1 MFHAPDLLRQR
12 RVATIGADGAVSP
25 GIFNCAGVEIMNVV
39 VMGSGYVGLVTGA
52 CLAEMGN
59 LVICIDSDPRRV
71 AQLRLGILPF
81 FEPGLESLV
90 QRNSQQRR
98 LSFACDAREALA
110 AAGLVFIAVGTPPL
124 VLGGADTRHVMAAA
138 AEIGQHMQPGCVV
151 VNKSTAPVGTVQCIR
166 DILDRAAAQRGLAYS
181 HQVVANP
188 EFLREGTA
196 VHDFMSPD
204 RVIIG
209 VEAERAERIMRE
221 LYAPFVRDNERLIV
235 MGVRDAELTKYAA
248 NGMLAT
254 RISFMNEM
262 ARLCDALGADIES
275 VRRGIGSD
283 TRIGYSYLYAGC
295 GYGGSCFPKDVRA
308 LIDMAR
314 QAKVEPNI
322 LTAVARTN
330 EAQKQ
335 WASEVIADRYGHR
348 LQGRRFGV
356 WGLSFKPNTDDLR
369 EAPAITIIGDLL
381 AAGAKVIA
389 YDPVAMPRAR
399 EELPAAWLVS
409 GALQFADDPYL
420 ALDGADALIL
430 ATEWKPFRSP
440 DFAAIKAR
448 MRGRLII
455 DGRNQYDPQQMRAL
469 GFEYCGVGRGAA
481 FAQVPEATA
490 WPTRQ
495 QAATASNRETVAG

>member
-1 MFHAPDLLRQR
+1 
-12 RVATIGADGAVSP
+12 
-25 GIFNCAGVEIMNVV
+25 MNIV
-39 VMGSGYVGLVTGA
+39 VMGCGYVGLVTGA

-59 LVICIDSDPRRV
+59 LVTCVDSDARKI

-98 LSFACDAREALA
+98 LSFAGDSREALA
-110 AAGLVFIAVGTPPL
+110 AAGVVFIAVGTPPL
-124 VLGGADTRHVMAAA
+124 VHGGADTRYVMAAA
-138 AEIGQHMQPGCVV
+138 ADIAQYMPAGCIV
-151 VNKSTAPVGTVQCIR
+151 VNKSTAPVGTVER
-166 DILDRAAAQRGLAYS
+166 MREVLDRTAAQRGLAYT
-181 HQVVANP
+181 HDVVANP

-196 VHDFMSPD
+196 VHDFMNPD
-204 RVIIG
+204 RVIVG
-209 VEAERAERIMRE
+209 TDGGRAERVMRG
-221 LYAPFVRDNERLIV
+221 LYAPFVRNHERLIV

-248 NGMLAT
+248 NAMLAT

-262 ARLCDALGADIES
+262 ARLCDALGADIEN

-314 QAKVEPNI
+314 QSGAESGI
-322 LTAVARTN
+322 LAAVARTN
-330 EAQKQ
+330 DAQKQ
-335 WASEVIADRYGHR
+335 WASEMIAERYGHR
-348 LQGRRFGV
+348 LQGRRFGI

-381 AAGAKVIA
+381 AAGARVLA

-420 ALDGADALIL
+420 ALEGVDALVL
-430 ATEWKPFRSP
+430 ATEWKPFRAP
-440 DFAAIKAR
+440 DFDAMKTR

-455 DGRNQYDPQQMRAL
+455 DGRNQYDPQQMRTL
-469 GFEYCGVGRGAA
+469 GFDYCGVGRGTVP
-481 FAQVPEATA
+481 AQTPQFTA
-490 WPTRQ
+490 WPARQ
-495 QAATASNRETVAG
+495 PAASPATV

>member
-1 MFHAPDLLRQR
+1 
-12 RVATIGADGAVSP
+12 
-25 GIFNCAGVEIMNVV
+25 MNIV
-39 VMGSGYVGLVTGA
+39 VMGCGYVGLVTGA

-59 LVICIDSDPRRV
+59 LVTCVNSEARKV

-81 FEPGLESLV
+81 FEPGLESLA
-90 QRNSQQRR
+90 QRNSQQHR
-98 LSFACDAREALA
+98 LSFTSDPGTTLADAEV
-110 AAGLVFIAVGTPPL
+110 VFIAVGTPPL
-124 VLGGADTRHVMAAA
+124 VHGGADTRYVMTSA

-151 VNKSTAPVGTVQCIR
+151 VNKSTAPVGTVQRIR
-166 DILDRAAAQRGLAYS
+166 DVLDRAAAQRGLTYS
-181 HQVVANP
+181 HDVVANP

-196 VHDFMSPD
+196 VQDFMNPD

-209 VEAERAERIMRE
+209 SDGERAERVMRG
-221 LYAPFVRDNERLIV
+221 LYAPFVRNHERMIV

-248 NGMLAT
+248 NAMLAT

-262 ARLCDALGADIES
+262 ARLCDALGVDVEN

-322 LTAVARTN
+322 LDAVTRTN
-330 EAQKQ
+330 ETQKQ
-335 WASEVIADRYGHR
+335 WVSEVIAGRYGHR
-348 LQGRRFGV
+348 LQDRRFAV

-369 EAPAITIIGDLL
+369 EAPAVTIIGDLL
-381 AAGAKVIA
+381 AAGAKVMA

-399 EELPAAWLVS
+399 EELPAAWMVS
-409 GALQFADDPYL
+409 GALQFADDPYI
-420 ALDGADALIL
+420 ALDGVDALVL

-440 DFAAIKAR
+440 DFDAMKAR
-448 MRGRLII
+448 MRGRLIV

-469 GFEYCGVGRGAA
+469 GFEYCGVGRGVA
-481 FAQVPEATA
+481 FAQVPDAGA
-490 WPTRQ
+490 WQVRCAEKAG
-495 QAATASNRETVAG
+495 AATV

>member
-1 MFHAPDLLRQR
+1 
-12 RVATIGADGAVSP
+12 
-25 GIFNCAGVEIMNVV
+25 MNIVV
-39 VMGSGYVGLVTGA
+39 VGSGYVGLVTGA

-59 LVICIDSDPRRV
+59 LVTCIDSDTRRI

-98 LSFACDAREALA
+98 LSFGSDARDALA

-124 VLGGADTRHVMAAA
+124 AHGAADTRHVMAAA

-151 VNKSTAPVGTVQCIR
+151 VSKSTAPVGTVQRIR

-181 HQVVANP
+181 HEVVANP

-204 RVIIG
+204 RVVIG
-209 VEAERAERIMRE
+209 VDSERAERTMRT
-221 LYAPFVRDNERLIV
+221 LYAPFVRHHERLIV
-235 MGVRDAELTKYAA
+235 MGVRDAELSKYAA
-248 NGMLAT
+248 NAMLAT

-262 ARLCDALGADIES
+262 ARLCDALGADIEN

-314 QAKVEPNI
+314 QARVESGI
-322 LTAVARTN
+322 LAAVARTN
-330 EAQKQ
+330 ETQKQ

-348 LQGRRFGV
+348 LQGRRFGI

-369 EAPAITIIGDLL
+369 EAPAITIIADLL
-381 AAGAKVIA
+381 AAGAKVVA
-389 YDPVAMPRAR
+389 HDPVAMPRAR
-399 EELPAAWLVS
+399 EQLPAAWLVT
-409 GALQFADDPYL
+409 GALQFAEDPYQ
-420 ALDGADALIL
+420 ALEGVDALVL
-430 ATEWKPFRSP
+430 ATEWKPYRAP
-440 DFAAIKAR
+440 DFEAMKTR
-448 MRGRLII
+448 MRGRLIV
-455 DGRNQYDPQQMRAL
+455 DGRNQYDPQQMLAL
-469 GFEYCGVGRGAA
+469 GFEYRGVGRGAA
-481 FAQVPEATA
+481 LAQQPQTTA
-490 WPTRQ
+490 WPAR
-495 QAATASNRETVAG
+495 QAAASGSAATV

>member
-1 MFHAPDLLRQR
+1 MQLTYYGN
-12 RVATIGADGAVSP
+12 VAWTPSVQA
-25 GIFNCAGVEIMNVV
+25 FLNCTGVEFMNIV

-59 LVICIDSDPRRV
+59 LVTCIDSDTRRV

-98 LSFACDAREALA
+98 LSFGSDARDALA

-124 VLGGADTRHVMAAA
+124 AHGGADTRHVMAAA

-151 VNKSTAPVGTVQCIR
+151 VNKSTAPVGTVQRIR

-181 HQVVANP
+181 HEVVANP

-204 RVIIG
+204 RVVIG
-209 VEAERAERIMRE
+209 VDSERAERTMRA
-221 LYAPFVRDNERLIV
+221 LYAPFVRHHERLIV
-235 MGVRDAELTKYAA
+235 MGVRDAELSKYAA
-248 NGMLAT
+248 NAMLAT

-262 ARLCDALGADIES
+262 ARLCDALGADIEN

-314 QAKVEPNI
+314 QARVESGI
-322 LTAVARTN
+322 LAAVARTN

-335 WASEVIADRYGHR
+335 WASEIIAERYGHR
-348 LQGRRFGV
+348 LQGRRFGI

-369 EAPAITIIGDLL
+369 EAPAITIIADLL
-381 AAGAKVIA
+381 AAGAKVVA
-389 YDPVAMPRAR
+389 HDPVAMPRAR
-399 EELPAAWLVS
+399 EQLPAAWLVT
-409 GALQFADDPYL
+409 GALQFAEDPYL
-420 ALDGADALIL
+420 ALEGVDALVL
-430 ATEWKPFRSP
+430 ATEWKPYRAP
-440 DFAAIKAR
+440 DFEAMKAR

-455 DGRNQYDPQQMRAL
+455 DGRNQYDPQQMLAL
-469 GFEYCGVGRGAA
+469 GFEYRGVGRGAA
-481 FAQVPEATA
+481 SAQPSQMTA
-490 WPTRQ
+490 WPAR
-495 QAATASNRETVAG
+495 QAAETVV

>member
-1 MFHAPDLLRQR
+1 
-12 RVATIGADGAVSP
+12 
-25 GIFNCAGVEIMNVV
+25 MNIV
-39 VMGSGYVGLVTGA
+39 VMGCGYVGLVSGG
-52 CLAEMGN
+52 CLAEMGH
-59 LVICIDSDPRRV
+59 LVTCVDSDARKV
-71 AQLRLGILPF
+71 AQLRMGILPF

-98 LSFACDAREALA
+98 LSFTSDPGA
-110 AAGLVFIAVGTPPL
+110 AIAASEVVFIAVGTPPL
-124 VLGGADTRHVMAAA
+124 PHGGADTRYVMASA
-138 AEIGQHMQPGCVV
+138 AEIGQHMQSGCVV
-151 VNKSTAPVGTVQCIR
+151 VNKSTAPVGTVQLIR
-166 DILDRAAAQRGLAYS
+166 DILDRAAAQRGMTYS
-181 HQVVANP
+181 HDVAANP

-196 VHDFMSPD
+196 VQDFMSPD

-209 VEAERAERIMRE
+209 TDGERAERILRA
-221 LYAPFVRDNERLIV
+221 LYAPFVRNHERLIM

-248 NGMLAT
+248 NAMLAT

-262 ARLCDALGADIES
+262 ARLCDALGVDVEN

-322 LTAVARTN
+322 LAAVTRTN

-335 WASEVIADRYGHR
+335 WASEVIAERYGHR
-348 LQGRRFGV
+348 LQGRLFGL

-369 EAPAITIIGDLL
+369 EAPAIAIIGDLL
-381 AAGAKVIA
+381 AAGARVLA

-409 GALQFADDPYL
+409 GALQFAEDPYQ
-420 ALDGADALIL
+420 ALDGVDALVL

-440 DFAAIKAR
+440 DFEAMKAR
-448 MRGRLII
+448 MHGRLIV

-481 FAQVPEATA
+481 FEQTPQVTA
-490 WPTRQ
+490 WPTRL
-495 QAATASNRETVAG
+495 QAASGPAATV

>member
-1 MFHAPDLLRQR
+1 
-12 RVATIGADGAVSP
+12 
-25 GIFNCAGVEIMNVV
+25 MNIV

-59 LVICIDSDPRRV
+59 LVTCIDSDTRRL

-98 LSFACDAREALA
+98 LSFGSDARDALA

-124 VLGGADTRHVMAAA
+124 AHGGADTRHVMAAA

-151 VNKSTAPVGTVQCIR
+151 VNKSTAPVGTVQRIR
-166 DILDRAAAQRGLAYS
+166 DILDRAAAQRGLTYS
-181 HQVVANP
+181 HEVVANP

-204 RVIIG
+204 RVVIG
-209 VEAERAERIMRE
+209 VDSERAERTMRA
-221 LYAPFVRDNERLIV
+221 LYAPFVRHHERLIV
-235 MGVRDAELTKYAA
+235 MGVRDAELSKYAA
-248 NGMLAT
+248 NAMLAT

-262 ARLCDALGADIES
+262 ARLCDALGADIEN

-314 QAKVEPNI
+314 QARVESGI

-330 EAQKQ
+330 DAQKQ

-348 LQGRRFGV
+348 LQGRRFGI

-369 EAPAITIIGDLL
+369 EAPAITIIADLL
-381 AAGAKVIA
+381 AAGAKVVA
-389 YDPVAMPRAR
+389 HDPVAMPRAR
-399 EELPAAWLVS
+399 EQLPAAWLVT
-409 GALQFADDPYL
+409 GALQFAEDPYL
-420 ALDGADALIL
+420 ALEGVDALVL
-430 ATEWKPFRSP
+430 ATEWKPYRAP
-440 DFAAIKAR
+440 DFEAMKAR
-448 MRGRLII
+448 MRGRLVI
-455 DGRNQYDPQQMRAL
+455 DGRNQYDPQQMLAL
-469 GFEYCGVGRGAA
+469 GFEYRGVGRGAA
-481 FAQVPEATA
+481 LAQPPQVTA
-490 WPTRQ
+490 WPAR
-495 QAATASNRETVAG
+495 QAAETVV

>member
-1 MFHAPDLLRQR
+1 
-12 RVATIGADGAVSP
+12 
-25 GIFNCAGVEIMNVV
+25 MNIV
-39 VMGSGYVGLVTGA
+39 VMGCGYVGLVTGG
-52 CLAEMGN
+52 CLAEMGH
-59 LVICIDSDPRRV
+59 LVTCVDSDPRKV
-71 AQLRLGILPF
+71 SQLRMGILPF

-98 LSFACDAREALA
+98 LSFSSDPGTAIA
-110 AAGLVFIAVGTPPL
+110 AAGVVFIAVGTPPL
-124 VLGGADTRHVMAAA
+124 AQGGADTRQVMVAAS
-138 AEIGQHMQPGCVV
+138 EIAQHMQPGCVV
-151 VNKSTAPVGTVQCIR
+151 ANKSTAPVGAVQRIR
-166 DILDRAAAQRGLAYS
+166 DILDRAATQRGLTYS
-181 HQVVANP
+181 HEVAANP

-204 RVIIG
+204 RVVIG
-209 VEAERAERIMRE
+209 VDSERAERILRG
-221 LYAPFVRDNERLIV
+221 LYAPFVRHHERLIV
-235 MGVRDAELTKYAA
+235 MGIRDAELTKYAA
-248 NGMLAT
+248 NAMLAT

-262 ARLCDALGADIES
+262 ARLCDALGVDIES

-283 TRIGYSYLYAGC
+283 MRIGYSYLYAGC

-314 QAKVEPNI
+314 QAKIEPNI
-322 LTAVARTN
+322 MAAVARIN

-335 WASEVIADRYGHR
+335 WASEVIAERYGHR
-348 LQGRRFGV
+348 LQGKRFGL

-369 EAPAITIIGDLL
+369 EAPALTIIGDLL
-381 AAGAKVIA
+381 AAGAQVLA

-409 GALQFADDPYL
+409 GALQFAEDPYL
-420 ALDGADALIL
+420 ALDGVDALVL

-440 DFAAIKAR
+440 DFDAMKAR
-448 MRGRLII
+448 MRGRLIV

-481 FAQVPEATA
+481 FAQTPQVTA
-490 WPTRQ
+490 WPARQ
-495 QAATASNRETVAG
+495 QTESGPAATV

>member
-1 MFHAPDLLRQR
+1 
-12 RVATIGADGAVSP
+12 
-25 GIFNCAGVEIMNVV
+25 MNIV

-59 LVICIDSDPRRV
+59 LVTCIDSDTRRI

-98 LSFACDAREALA
+98 LSFGSDARDALA

-124 VLGGADTRHVMAAA
+124 AHGAADTRHVMAAA

-181 HQVVANP
+181 HEVVANP

-204 RVIIG
+204 RVVIG
-209 VEAERAERIMRE
+209 VDGERAERTMRA
-221 LYAPFVRDNERLIV
+221 LYAPFVRHHERLIV
-235 MGVRDAELTKYAA
+235 MGVRDAELSKYAA
-248 NGMLAT
+248 NAMLAT

-262 ARLCDALGADIES
+262 ARLCDALGADIEN

-314 QAKVEPNI
+314 QARVESGI
-322 LTAVARTN
+322 LAAVARTN

-348 LQGRRFGV
+348 LQGRRFGI

-369 EAPAITIIGDLL
+369 EAPAITIIADLL
-381 AAGAKVIA
+381 AAGAKVVA
-389 YDPVAMPRAR
+389 HDPVAMPRAR
-399 EELPAAWLVS
+399 EQLPAAWLVT
-409 GALQFADDPYL
+409 GALQFAEDPYL
-420 ALDGADALIL
+420 ALEGVDALVL
-430 ATEWKPFRSP
+430 ATEWKPYRAP
-440 DFAAIKAR
+440 DFEAMKAR
-448 MRGRLII
+448 MRGRLIV
-455 DGRNQYDPQQMRAL
+455 DGRNQYDPQQMLAL
-469 GFEYCGVGRGAA
+469 GFEYRGVGRGAA
-481 FAQVPEATA
+481 LAQPPQTTA
-490 WPTRQ
+490 WPARQ
-495 QAATASNRETVAG
+495 VTASGSAATV

>member
-1 MFHAPDLLRQR
+1 
-12 RVATIGADGAVSP
+12 
-25 GIFNCAGVEIMNVV
+25 MNIV
-39 VMGSGYVGLVTGA
+39 VMGCGYVGLVTGA

-59 LVICIDSDPRRV
+59 LVTCVDSDPRKI

-81 FEPGLESLV
+81 FEPGLESLL

-98 LSFACDAREALA
+98 LSFTSDPGAAIA
-110 AAGLVFIAVGTPPL
+110 AAGVVFIAVGTPAL
-124 VLGGADTRHVMAAA
+124 AHGGADTRYVMAVA
-138 AEIGQHMQPGCVV
+138 AEIALHMPAGCIV
-151 VNKSTAPVGTVQCIR
+151 VNKSTAPVGTVQRIR
-166 DILDRAAAQRGLAYS
+166 DILDRTAAQRSLAYS
-181 HQVVANP
+181 HEVVSNP

-196 VHDFMSPD
+196 VHDFMNPD
-204 RVIIG
+204 RVILG
-209 VEAERAERIMRE
+209 VEGERAERLMRA
-221 LYAPFVRDNERLIV
+221 LYAPFVRHHERLIV

-248 NGMLAT
+248 NAMLAT

-262 ARLCDALGADIES
+262 ARLCDALGVDVEN

-314 QAKVEPNI
+314 QARVEPNI
-322 LTAVARTN
+322 MTAVARTN
-330 EAQKQ
+330 DAQKL
-335 WASEVIADRYGHR
+335 WASEMVAERFGHR
-348 LQGRRFGV
+348 LQGRRFAV

-369 EAPAITIIGDLL
+369 EAPAVTIIGDLL
-381 AAGAKVIA
+381 AAGARVVA

-420 ALDGADALIL
+420 ALEGVDALVL

-440 DFAAIKAR
+440 DFDAMKAR
-448 MRGRLII
+448 MRGRLIV
-455 DGRNQYDPQQMRAL
+455 DGRNQYDPQQIRAL

-481 FAQVPEATA
+481 FAQTPEATA
-490 WPTRQ
+490 WPARQ
-495 QAATASNRETVAG
+495 VVKTGAVAV

>member
-1 MFHAPDLLRQR
+1 
-12 RVATIGADGAVSP
+12 
-25 GIFNCAGVEIMNVV
+25 MNIV
-39 VMGSGYVGLVTGA
+39 VMGCGYVGLVTGA

-59 LVICIDSDPRRV
+59 LVTCIDSDPRKI

-98 LSFACDAREALA
+98 LSFSSDPGAAVT
-110 AAGLVFIAVGTPPL
+110 AAGMVFIAVGTPPL
-124 VLGGADTRHVMAAA
+124 AHGGADTRYVMAVAA
-138 AEIGQHMQPGCVV
+138 DIALHMPAGCIV
-151 VNKSTAPVGTVQCIR
+151 VNKSTAPVGTVQRIR
-166 DILDRAAAQRGLAYS
+166 DILDRTVAQRGLAYS
-181 HQVVANP
+181 HEVVANP

-204 RVIIG
+204 RVILG
-209 VEAERAERIMRE
+209 VESERAERIMRG
-221 LYAPFVRDNERLIV
+221 LYAPFVRNHERLIV

-248 NGMLAT
+248 NAMLAT

-262 ARLCDALGADIES
+262 ARLCDALGADVEN

-314 QAKVEPNI
+314 QARVEPNI
-322 LTAVARTN
+322 MTAVARTN
-330 EAQKQ
+330 DAQKL
-335 WASEVIADRYGHR
+335 WASEMVAERFGHR
-348 LQGRRFGV
+348 LQGRRFAV

-369 EAPAITIIGDLL
+369 EAPAVTIIGDLL
-381 AAGAKVIA
+381 AAGARVVA

-409 GALQFADDPYL
+409 GVLQFSEDPYA
-420 ALDGADALIL
+420 ALEGVDALVL

-440 DFAAIKAR
+440 DFAAMKAC

-455 DGRNQYDPQQMRAL
+455 DGRNQYDPQQIRAL

-481 FAQVPEATA
+481 LAQTPQVTA
-490 WPTRQ
+490 WPARQ
-495 QAATASNRETVAG
+495 PVQTGAVAV

>member
-1 MFHAPDLLRQR
+1 
-12 RVATIGADGAVSP
+12 
-25 GIFNCAGVEIMNVV
+25 MNIV
-39 VMGSGYVGLVTGA
+39 VMGCGYVGLVTGA

-59 LVICIDSDPRRV
+59 LVTCVDSDARKV

-81 FEPGLESLV
+81 FEPGLESLA

-98 LSFACDAREALA
+98 LSFTSDPRAALA
-110 AAGLVFIAVGTPPL
+110 DAEVVFIAVGTPPL
-124 VLGGADTRHVMAAA
+124 AHGGADTRHVMASAV
-138 AEIGQHMQPGCVV
+138 EIGQHMPPGCVV
-151 VNKSTAPVGTVQCIR
+151 VNKSTAPVGTVQRIR
-166 DILDRAAAQRGLAYS
+166 DVLDRAAAQRGLTYS
-181 HQVVANP
+181 HDVVANP

-196 VHDFMSPD
+196 VHDFMNPD

-209 VEAERAERIMRE
+209 SDGERAERVMRG
-221 LYAPFVRDNERLIV
+221 LYAPFVRNHERLIV

-248 NGMLAT
+248 NAMLAT

-262 ARLCDALGADIES
+262 AKLCDALGADIEN

-322 LTAVARTN
+322 LAAVTRTN

-335 WASEVIADRYGHR
+335 WASEVIAERYGHR
-348 LQGRRFGV
+348 LQGRRFAV

-369 EAPAITIIGDLL
+369 EAPAIAIIGDLL
-381 AAGAKVIA
+381 AAGARVLA

-420 ALDGADALIL
+420 ALDGVDALVL

-440 DFAAIKAR
+440 DFDAMKAR
-448 MRGRLII
+448 MRGRLIV
-455 DGRNQYDPQQMRAL
+455 DGRNQYEPQQMRAL

-481 FAQVPEATA
+481 LAQVPETTA
-490 WPTRQ
+490 WPVRC
-495 QAATASNRETVAG
+495 AEKAGVATV

>member
-1 MFHAPDLLRQR
+1 
-12 RVATIGADGAVSP
+12 
-25 GIFNCAGVEIMNVV
+25 MNIV

-59 LVICIDSDPRRV
+59 LVTCIDSDTRRI

-98 LSFACDAREALA
+98 LSFGSDARDALA
-110 AAGLVFIAVGTPPL
+110 TAGLVFIAVGTPPL
-124 VLGGADTRHVMAAA
+124 AHGGADTRHVMAAA
-138 AEIGQHMQPGCVV
+138 AEIGQHMQPACVV
-151 VNKSTAPVGTVQCIR
+151 VNKSTAPVGTVQRIR

-181 HQVVANP
+181 HEVVANP

-204 RVIIG
+204 RVVIG
-209 VEAERAERIMRE
+209 VDSERAERTMRA
-221 LYAPFVRDNERLIV
+221 LYAPFVRHHERLIV
-235 MGVRDAELTKYAA
+235 MGVRDAELSKYAA
-248 NGMLAT
+248 NAMLAT

-262 ARLCDALGADIES
+262 ARLCDALGADIEN

-314 QAKVEPNI
+314 QARVESGI
-322 LTAVARTN
+322 LAAVARTN

-348 LQGRRFGV
+348 LQGRRFGI

-369 EAPAITIIGDLL
+369 EAPAITIIADLL
-381 AAGAKVIA
+381 AAGAKVVA
-389 YDPVAMPRAR
+389 HDPVAMPRAR
-399 EELPAAWLVS
+399 EQLPAAWLVT
-409 GALQFADDPYL
+409 GALQFAEDPYQ
-420 ALDGADALIL
+420 ALEGVDALVL
-430 ATEWKPFRSP
+430 ATEWKPYRAP
-440 DFAAIKAR
+440 DFEAMKAR

-455 DGRNQYDPQQMRAL
+455 DGRNQYDPQQMLAM
-469 GFEYCGVGRGAA
+469 GFEYRGVGRGAA
-481 FAQVPEATA
+481 LAQPTQTTA
-490 WPTRQ
+490 WPARQ
-495 QAATASNRETVAG
+495 REETGAATA

>member
-1 MFHAPDLLRQR
+1 
-12 RVATIGADGAVSP
+12 
-25 GIFNCAGVEIMNVV
+25 MNIV
-39 VMGSGYVGLVTGA
+39 VMGCGYVGLVTGA

-59 LVICIDSDPRRV
+59 LVTCVDSDPRKI

-98 LSFACDAREALA
+98 LSFSNDPGA
-110 AAGLVFIAVGTPPL
+110 AIATAGVVFIAVGTPPL
-124 VLGGADTRHVMAAA
+124 AHGGADTRHVMAVAA
-138 AEIGQHMQPGCVV
+138 DVAQHMPAGCIV
-151 VNKSTAPVGTVQCIR
+151 VNKSTAPVGTVQRIR
-166 DILDRAAAQRGLAYS
+166 DILDRTAAQRSLVYS
-181 HQVVANP
+181 HEVVANP

-204 RVIIG
+204 RVILG
-209 VEAERAERIMRE
+209 VESERAERIMRG
-221 LYAPFVRDNERLIV
+221 LYAPFVRHHERLIV

-248 NGMLAT
+248 NAMLAT

-262 ARLCDALGADIES
+262 ARLCDALGVDVES

-314 QAKVEPNI
+314 QVKVEPGI
-322 LTAVARTN
+322 MTAVASTN
-330 EAQKQ
+330 DAQKL
-335 WASEVIADRYGHR
+335 WASEMVAERFGHR
-348 LQGRRFGV
+348 LQGRRFAV
-356 WGLSFKPNTDDLR
+356 WGLAFKPNTDDLR
-369 EAPAITIIGDLL
+369 EAPAVTIIGDLL
-381 AAGAKVIA
+381 AAGARVVA
-389 YDPVAMPRAR
+389 HDPVAMPRAR

-409 GALQFADDPYL
+409 GVLQFAEDPYT
-420 ALDGADALIL
+420 ALEGVDALVL

-440 DFAAIKAR
+440 DFEAMKAR

-481 FAQVPEATA
+481 FAQTPQVSA
-490 WPTRQ
+490 WPARQ
-495 QAATASNRETVAG
+495 PDALAV

>member
-1 MFHAPDLLRQR
+1 
-12 RVATIGADGAVSP
+12 
-25 GIFNCAGVEIMNVV
+25 MNIV
-39 VMGSGYVGLVTGA
+39 VMGCGYVGLVTGA

-59 LVICIDSDPRRV
+59 LVTCVDSDPRRI

-98 LSFACDAREALA
+98 LSFAGDAREALA
-110 AAGLVFIAVGTPPL
+110 VAGVVFIAVGTPPL
-124 VLGGADTRHVMAAA
+124 AHGGADTRHVMAAA
-138 AEIGQHMQPGCVV
+138 ADIAQHMPVGCVV
-151 VNKSTAPVGTVQCIR
+151 VNKSTAPVGTAQRIL
-166 DILDRAAAQRGLAYS
+166 DILDRAAAQRGLAAS
-181 HQVVANP
+181 HDVVSNP

-204 RVIIG
+204 RVVIG
-209 VEAERAERIMRE
+209 TDNERAEGIMRR
-221 LYAPFVRDNERLIV
+221 LYAPFVRNHERLIV

-248 NGMLAT
+248 NAMLAT

-262 ARLCDALGADIES
+262 ARLCDALGADIENL
-275 VRRGIGSD
+275 RRGIGSD

-314 QAKVEPNI
+314 QARVEPNI
-322 LTAVARTN
+322 LAAVTRTN

-335 WASEVIADRYGHR
+335 WASEVIAERYGHR
-348 LQGRRFGV
+348 LQGRRFAL

-369 EAPAITIIGDLL
+369 EAPAIAIIGDLL
-381 AAGAKVIA
+381 AAGARVVA
-389 YDPVAMPRAR
+389 HDPVAMPRAR

-409 GALQFADDPYL
+409 GALQFAADPYA
-420 ALDGADALIL
+420 ALDGVDALVL

-440 DFAAIKAR
+440 DFDAMKAR
-448 MRGRLII
+448 MRGRLIV
-455 DGRNQYDPQQMRAL
+455 DGRNQYDPPRMRAL

-481 FAQVPEATA
+481 LAQTPEMAA
-490 WPTRQ
+490 WPARQ
-495 QAATASNRETVAG
+495 PVQTGPVAV